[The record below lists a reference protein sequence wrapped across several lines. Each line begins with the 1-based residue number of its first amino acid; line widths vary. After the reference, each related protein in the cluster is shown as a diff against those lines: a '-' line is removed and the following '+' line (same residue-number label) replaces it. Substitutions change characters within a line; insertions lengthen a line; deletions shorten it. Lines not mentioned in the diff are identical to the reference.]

1 MGLKGCR
8 LWAMGQLD
16 STCRA
21 PPRVQRVQQ
30 VLQLPR
36 VGLALTPGCPIG
48 YMEHAGCHQFNVFVT
63 PGCPIGYMEH
73 TGGHQFN
80 VLAAK

>member
-21 PPRVQRVQQ
+21 PPRSPKLCGGSGSGSDRGSSPLNSPVVMGSAD
-30 VLQLPR
+30 VAAFSHSSFTTTCLMVSPR
-36 VGLALTPGCPIG
+36 
-48 YMEHAGCHQFNVFVT
+48 
-63 PGCPIGYMEH
+63 
-73 TGGHQFN
+73 
-80 VLAAK
+80 